1 MPAVKILIVEDESLV
16 AMDMSDTLI
25 RLGYDVLPTA
35 QNYDEAIATLSEKS
49 PDLVLMDINLGHGKT
64 GIDLAQVIRTRY
76 DLPFVFLT
84 SHSDKATVALAA
96 ATQPNGYLVKPY
108 SSEDLF
114 TSIEVALANFAKKKA
129 AAEQPETVQTI
140 NDSLF
145 VKTDTHF
152 VKVNI
157 KDILWLESDHNYL
170 YIMTDKT
177 KHIVRSSFKD
187 FLVNLPPLYFMQI
200 HKSFVVNLQKID
212 SFSGTEVLINKAS
225 IPLSRNFK
233 DELFDRI
240 KRVQ

>member
-16 AMDMSDTLI
+16 AMDMSDTLT

-35 QNYDEAIATLSEKS
+35 QNYEEAVKILNEST
-49 PDLVLMDINLGHGKT
+49 PDLILMDINLGHGKT
-64 GIDLAQVIRTRY
+64 GIELAQTIRNRY
-76 DLPFVFLT
+76 NLPFVFLT
-84 SHSDKATVALAA
+84 SHSDKATVASAA

-108 SSEDLF
+108 SGEDLF
-114 TSIEVALANFAKKKA
+114 TSIEVALANFATRKTGTGPSA
-129 AAEQPETVQTI
+129 SAQTMS
-140 NDSLF
+140 DSLF

-170 YIMTDKT
+170 YIMTDRT

-187 FLVNLPPLYFMQI
+187 FLVNLPALYFMQI

-212 SFSGTEVLINKAS
+212 SFSGTEVIVNKTS